1 MKKLKILFI
10 LFQIVLLKSIT
21 AQQLDTTKTTE
32 QRLILTA
39 LNDLWANVEIADT
52 LNIALNN
59 CGKLLEIKNEVIL
72 NQKEI
77 IVLNEKNI
85 AEKQWQVDNLLK
97 ENKRKGIINKITLV
111 GLIISL
117 VLIPIL

>member
-10 LFQIVLLKSIT
+10 LSQIVLLKNIT
-21 AQQLDTTKTTE
+21 AQPLDTTKITE

-52 LNIALNN
+52 LNNALNN
-59 CGKLLEIKNEVIL
+59 CGKLLDIKNEVIL

-97 ENKRKGIINKITLV
+97 ENKRKGIINKITLI

-117 VLIPIL
+117 ALIPIL

>member
-1 MKKLKILFI
+1 MKKLKILLI

-21 AQQLDTTKTTE
+21 AQPLDTTKTIE

-39 LNDLWANVEIADT
+39 LNDLWANVEMADT
-52 LNIALNN
+52 LNSALNN
-59 CGKLLEIKNEVIL
+59 CGKLLEIKNEIIL

-77 IVLNEKNI
+77 IDLNEKNI
-85 AEKQWQVDNLLK
+85 AEKQWQIDNLLK
-97 ENKRKGIINKITLV
+97 ENKRKGIINKITLI

-117 VLIPIL
+117 ALIPIL